1 MKKPSVLCVTLN
13 PCLDKTLTVPA
24 WKPGDNVRGT
34 AIREVVGGK
43 GNNVARALKGLGQ
56 SARPATFLGGSTG
69 SRCELL
75 LKRDDGME
83 PLVIASSAETRTILT
98 VRTGETAEQS
108 AFFDPD
114 PAISAHEADLML
126 EAIRLEIQSGHV
138 QALTLSGSSPSV
150 STHRLYG
157 DLIRLA
163 KESGITVLLDTYGKA
178 FTNLNAA
185 SPDVIQLNRKE
196 VAGLLGLQSD
206 ELSEPLIFDWL
217 KGWVEKGTRLAV
229 LTQGPEDV
237 LAVSIE
243 GFWRAVPPKIQAVN
257 PIGSGDCFLA
267 GLTYASM
274 RSESAPSQ
282 LKFAVACAVANACV
296 WDAGAISIE
305 LVEPWISQIHVH
317 QLGEFCADS
326 RPPVF
331 NDYADQSNDS

>member
-1 MKKPSVLCVTLN
+1 MKKNSVLCVTLN

-98 VRTGETAEQS
+98 VRTGESAEQS

-126 EAIRLEIQSGHV
+126 EAVRQEIQSGHV
-138 QALTLSGSSPSV
+138 QALTLSGSSPSI

-196 VAGLLGLQSD
+196 VAGILGLQSD

-243 GFWRAVPPKIQAVN
+243 GFWRVVPPKIQAVN

-274 RSESAPSQ
+274 RSESAQFQ

-296 WDAGAISIE
+296 WDAGAISLE

-317 QLGEFCADS
+317 QLGEF
-326 RPPVF
+326 
-331 NDYADQSNDS
+331 

>member
-1 MKKPSVLCVTLN
+1 MKKNSVLCVTLN

-75 LKRDDGME
+75 LKRDDGLE

-98 VRTGETAEQS
+98 VRTGESAEQS

-126 EAIRLEIQSGHV
+126 EAVRQEIQSGHA
-138 QALTLSGSSPSV
+138 QALTLSGSSPSI

-196 VAGLLGLQSD
+196 VAGILGLQSD
-206 ELSEPLIFDWL
+206 DLSEPLIFDWL

-237 LAVSIE
+237 LAASIE
-243 GFWRAVPPKIQAVN
+243 GFWRVVPPKIQAVN

-274 RSESAPSQ
+274 RSESTPSQ
-282 LKFAVACAVANACV
+282 LKFALACAVANACV

-317 QLGEFCADS
+317 QLGEF
-326 RPPVF
+326 
-331 NDYADQSNDS
+331 

>member
-1 MKKPSVLCVTLN
+1 MKKNGVLCVTLN

-34 AIREVVGGK
+34 AVREVVGGK
-43 GNNVARALKGLGQ
+43 GNNVARALIGLGQ

-114 PAISAHEADLML
+114 PAISLHEADLML
-126 EAIRLEIQSGHV
+126 EAVRLEFQSGQV
-138 QALTLSGSSPSV
+138 QALTLSGSSPSAQ
-150 STHRLYG
+150 THRLYG
-157 DLIRLA
+157 DLIRMA
-163 KESGITVLLDTYGKA
+163 KESGITVLLDTYGMALKSLD
-178 FTNLNAA
+178 T
-185 SPDVIQLNRKE
+185 SGPDLIQLNRKE
-196 VAGLLGLQSD
+196 VAGILGVQSD
-206 ELSEPLIFDWL
+206 ELTESQIFEWL

-237 LAVSIE
+237 LAVSNE

-274 RSESAPSQ
+274 RSESVQSQ

-296 WDAGAISIE
+296 WDAGAISME
-305 LVEPWISQIHVH
+305 QVQPWVPQIPVY
-317 QLGEFCADS
+317 QVGEF
-326 RPPVF
+326 
-331 NDYADQSNDS
+331 

>member
-1 MKKPSVLCVTLN
+1 MKKNSVLCVTLN

-98 VRTGETAEQS
+98 ARTDESADQS

-114 PAISAHEADLML
+114 PAISDNEADLML

-196 VAGLLGLQSD
+196 VAGILGLQSD
-206 ELSEPLIFDWL
+206 ELSESLIFDWL

-243 GFWRAVPPKIQAVN
+243 GFWRVVPPKIQAVN

-296 WDAGAISIE
+296 WDAGAISLE
-305 LVEPWISQIHVH
+305 LVEPWISQIHVYKVA
-317 QLGEFCADS
+317 EF
-326 RPPVF
+326 
-331 NDYADQSNDS
+331 

>member
-1 MKKPSVLCVTLN
+1 MKKNSVLCVTLN

-98 VRTGETAEQS
+98 VRTGESAEQS

-126 EAIRLEIQSGHV
+126 EAVRLEIQSGHV

-196 VAGLLGLQSD
+196 VAGILGLQSD

-274 RSESAPSQ
+274 RSESTPSQ

-296 WDAGAISIE
+296 WDAGAISLG
-305 LVEPWISQIHVH
+305 LVEPWISQIQVH
-317 QLGEFCADS
+317 QLGEF
-326 RPPVF
+326 
-331 NDYADQSNDS
+331 

>member
-1 MKKPSVLCVTLN
+1 MKKNSVLCVTLN

-98 VRTGETAEQS
+98 VRTGESAEQS

-114 PAISAHEADLML
+114 PAISDNEADLML

-163 KESGITVLLDTYGKA
+163 RESGITVLLDTYGMALKSLDSA
-178 FTNLNAA
+178 G
-185 SPDVIQLNRKE
+185 PDLIQLNRKE
-196 VAGLLGLQSD
+196 VAGILGLQSD

-243 GFWRAVPPKIQAVN
+243 GFWRVVPPKIQAVN

-317 QLGEFCADS
+317 QLGEF
-326 RPPVF
+326 
-331 NDYADQSNDS
+331 

>member
-1 MKKPSVLCVTLN
+1 MKKTSVLCVTLN

-98 VRTGETAEQS
+98 VRTDESADQS

-114 PAISAHEADLML
+114 PAISDNEADLML

-150 STHRLYG
+150 TTHRLYG

-163 KESGITVLLDTYGKA
+163 RESGISVLVDTYGMALKSLDSA
-178 FTNLNAA
+178 G
-185 SPDVIQLNRKE
+185 PDLIQLNRKE
-196 VAGLLGLQSD
+196 VAGILGLQSD

-243 GFWRAVPPKIQAVN
+243 GFWRVVPPKIQAVN

-274 RSESAPSQ
+274 RSESTPSQ

-296 WDAGAISIE
+296 WDAGAISLE
-305 LVEPWISQIHVH
+305 LVEPWISQIQVH
-317 QLGEFCADS
+317 QLGEF
-326 RPPVF
+326 
-331 NDYADQSNDS
+331 

>member
-1 MKKPSVLCVTLN
+1 MKKNSVLCVTLN

-83 PLVIASSAETRTILT
+83 PLVIVSSAETRTILT
-98 VRTGETAEQS
+98 VRTGESADQS

-157 DLIRLA
+157 DLIRMA
-163 KESGITVLLDTYGKA
+163 KESGITVLLDTYGMALKG
-178 FTNLNAA
+178 LDSAA
-185 SPDVIQLNRKE
+185 PDLIQLNRKE
-196 VAGLLGLQSD
+196 VAGILGLQSD

-217 KGWVEKGTRLAV
+217 KGWVEKGSRLAV

-274 RSESAPSQ
+274 RSESTPSQ

-296 WDAGAISIE
+296 WDAGAISLE
-305 LVEPWISQIHVH
+305 LVEPWISQIQVH
-317 QLGEFCADS
+317 QLGEFCVDS

-331 NDYADQSNDS
+331 NDYTGQSNDS

>member
-1 MKKPSVLCVTLN
+1 MKKNSVLCVTLN

-69 SRCELL
+69 SRCDLL

-83 PLVIASSAETRTILT
+83 PLVIVSSAETRTILT
-98 VRTGETAEQS
+98 VRTGESADQS

-114 PAISAHEADLML
+114 PAISDNEADLML

-163 KESGITVLLDTYGKA
+163 RESGISVLVDTYGMALKS
-178 FTNLNAA
+178 LDSAA
-185 SPDVIQLNRKE
+185 PDLIQLNRKE
-196 VAGLLGLQSD
+196 VAGILGLQSD

-274 RSESAPSQ
+274 RSESTPSQ

-296 WDAGAISIE
+296 WDAGAISLE
-305 LVEPWISQIHVH
+305 LVEPWISQIQVH
-317 QLGEFCADS
+317 QLGEF
-326 RPPVF
+326 
-331 NDYADQSNDS
+331 

>member
-1 MKKPSVLCVTLN
+1 MKKNSVLCVTLN

-69 SRCELL
+69 SRCDLL

-114 PAISAHEADLML
+114 PAISLHEADLML
-126 EAIRLEIQSGHV
+126 EAVRQEIQSGHV

-163 KESGITVLLDTYGKA
+163 RESGITVLLDTYGKA

-196 VAGLLGLQSD
+196 VAGILGLQSD

-317 QLGEFCADS
+317 QLGDF
-326 RPPVF
+326 
-331 NDYADQSNDS
+331 

>member
-1 MKKPSVLCVTLN
+1 MKKNSVLCVTLN

-75 LKRDDGME
+75 LKRDDGLE

-114 PAISAHEADLML
+114 PAISLHEADLML
-126 EAIRLEIQSGHV
+126 EAVRQEIQSGHV

-157 DLIRLA
+157 DLIRMA
-163 KESGITVLLDTYGKA
+163 KESGITVLLDTYGMALKSLDSA
-178 FTNLNAA
+178 G
-185 SPDVIQLNRKE
+185 PDLIQLNRKE
-196 VAGLLGLQSD
+196 VAGILGLQSD
-206 ELSEPLIFDWL
+206 ELSESLIFDWL

-243 GFWRAVPPKIQAVN
+243 GFWRVVPPKIQAVN

-274 RSESAPSQ
+274 RSESTPSQ

-296 WDAGAISIE
+296 WDAGAISLG
-305 LVEPWISQIHVH
+305 LVEPWISQIQVH
-317 QLGEFCADS
+317 QLGEF
-326 RPPVF
+326 
-331 NDYADQSNDS
+331 

>member
-1 MKKPSVLCVTLN
+1 MKKNSVLCVTLN

-98 VRTGETAEQS
+98 VRTGESADQS

-114 PAISAHEADLML
+114 PAISDNEADLML

-163 KESGITVLLDTYGKA
+163 RESGITVLLDTYGMALKSLDSA
-178 FTNLNAA
+178 G
-185 SPDVIQLNRKE
+185 PDLIQLNRKE
-196 VAGLLGLQSD
+196 VAGILGLQSD
-206 ELSEPLIFDWL
+206 ELSEPLIFEWL

-243 GFWRAVPPKIQAVN
+243 GFWRVVPPKIQAVN

-317 QLGEFCADS
+317 QLGEF
-326 RPPVF
+326 
-331 NDYADQSNDS
+331 

>member
-196 VAGLLGLQSD
+196 VAGILGLQSD

-229 LTQGPEDV
+229 LTQGPESCSPED
-237 LAVSIE
+237 
-243 GFWRAVPPKIQAVN
+243 
-257 PIGSGDCFLA
+257 SGREPDRQRRLLSGRFDIRLNEVRIC
-267 GLTYASM
+267 S
-274 RSESAPSQ
+274 
-282 LKFAVACAVANACV
+282 
-296 WDAGAISIE
+296 ISIKICCR
-305 LVEPWISQIHVH
+305 LRCRKCLR
-317 QLGEFCADS
+317 LGCRSHLYRTGGAMDF
-326 RPPVF
+326 
-331 NDYADQSNDS
+331 SNSCPSTGRILRRFATTRF

>member
-1 MKKPSVLCVTLN
+1 
-13 PCLDKTLTVPA
+13 
-24 WKPGDNVRGT
+24 
-34 AIREVVGGK
+34 
-43 GNNVARALKGLGQ
+43 
-56 SARPATFLGGSTG
+56 
-69 SRCELL
+69 
-75 LKRDDGME
+75 
-83 PLVIASSAETRTILT
+83 
-98 VRTGETAEQS
+98 
-108 AFFDPD
+108 
-114 PAISAHEADLML
+114 ML

-163 KESGITVLLDTYGKA
+163 RESGITVLLDTYGMALKSLDSA
-178 FTNLNAA
+178 G
-185 SPDVIQLNRKE
+185 PDLIQLNRKE
-196 VAGLLGLQSD
+196 VAGILGLQSD
-206 ELSEPLIFDWL
+206 ELTESQIFDWL

-237 LAVSIE
+237 LAVSNE

-274 RSESAPSQ
+274 RSESAQFQ

-317 QLGEFCADS
+317 QLGDF
-326 RPPVF
+326 
-331 NDYADQSNDS
+331 

>member
-1 MKKPSVLCVTLN
+1 MKKNSVLCVTLN

-138 QALTLSGSSPSV
+138 QALTLSGSSPSI

-196 VAGLLGLQSD
+196 VAGILGLQSD

-243 GFWRAVPPKIQAVN
+243 GFWRVVPPKIQAVN

-317 QLGEFCADS
+317 QLGEF
-326 RPPVF
+326 
-331 NDYADQSNDS
+331 